1 MKKIVIVAQVLILV
15 LVALKVAS
23 VFGVFQ
29 RFNPVADG
37 GMIASQALAQP
48 QSEAQAEP
56 QAQAP
61 GASQAVKPAAA
72 ASPAKKAEAPAGFFK
87 TPPVSKDAME
97 DILVQQRDLAAALAA
112 KKAELDNRE
121 NAMRADEQR
130 LVAMR
135 RDITEKIVILKAQE
149 EKLAAQ
155 MDEAKE
161 EDIRRYKDMAKVYEN
176 TPPAKAGPMMEK
188 LDIKTAA
195 GITMN
200 MKKDKAGALW
210 AYITPQK
217 AVDITRQITRSGGNK
232 TE

>member
-1 MKKIVIVAQVLILV
+1 MKKIIIVAQVLILV
-15 LVALKVAS
+15 LVAVKVAS
-23 VFGVFQ
+23 VFGLLQ
-29 RFNPVADG
+29 KFNVTADT
-37 GMIASQALAQP
+37 GMIASPALAQP
-48 QSEAQAEP
+48 KAPEAAKP
-56 QAQAP
+56 P
-61 GASQAVKPAAA
+61 VDASQAR
-72 ASPAKKAEAPAGFFK
+72 KAEAPAGFFK

-97 DILVQQRDLAAALAA
+97 DILVQKRDLASALAA
-112 KKAELDNRE
+112 KKIELDNRE

-135 RDITEKIVILKAQE
+135 KDITEKITILKAQE

-155 MDEAKE
+155 MDAAKE
-161 EDIRRYKDMAKVYEN
+161 EDVKRYKDMAKVYEN

-217 AVDITRQITRSGGNK
+217 AVDITREITRAGGYK
-232 TE
+232 SE